1 MSRASSPAVPWDQLA
16 TWLETMTTSFLPK
29 DTSDLQHLSQGQL
42 DTEMDQLMANDPT
55 QSYTHKELARIT
67 GTLAHLL
74 IAQAR
79 ISERSN
85 HDLEQEAAALR
96 LRVEEA
102 LQHQAHTQS
111 RLDKLL
117 LETQDQHE
125 KENATDPELQKEV
138 ERLQNALENLR
149 LDTDQREHLERE
161 TRERLEAKLRQ
172 GDTLLERA
180 EIELKERDAKV
191 KAYENHL
198 EMARAEIHDLTQR
211 KDSLIDELDMVHREL
226 KHSYSLQ
233 REQKEETHS
242 TEFPLASEPQRVS
255 QELRAGKGGES
266 LLFKMSPASLHE
278 PLSAVG
284 EGKPFQKVR
293 VTSHGHITPKEL
305 DKLARN
311 IPTFNPDPA
320 GGHDIHAYLQ
330 DIDFHLQTVTNVTTW
345 DKLYLLRI
353 TSSREVRSFLDRQPE
368 TVKMD
373 YQQLR
378 KALVREFS
386 DPESDQGLVT
396 AMDLKQG
403 RLETPPNFYNRLR
416 RAYFGARNEPGMEE
430 DVNFRTLFLRNLHPT
445 VSHHLGVL
453 ACPRS
458 MSTQQLRDL
467 AHKAYTKQKTVSEKT
482 VKHPTICSVSES
494 HSELTLEGAQQYPS
508 YTPINREKRPFQASR
523 GQRGRGG
530 GARPKHQNDRSGIS
544 WDRPRPSHNQK
555 GGATWEAG
563 RRPRTSQPPASR
575 TPSPGRR
582 EGEHSRRD
590 TWKLKAEPTSKKESA
605 ATSEAAELLRIL
617 REFLQQKPHKEDK
630 KDKPDTA

>member
-1 MSRASSPAVPWDQLA
+1 MSRSSSPAVPWDQLA
-16 TWLETMTTSFLPK
+16 TWLETMTTPFLPT
-29 DTSDLQHLSQGQL
+29 DTSDLQHLSQRQL
-42 DTEMDQLMANDPT
+42 DTEMDQLMAHDPT
-55 QSYTHKELARIT
+55 QSYPHKELARIT

-79 ISERSN
+79 LSEKSYL
-85 HDLEQEAAALR
+85 DLEQEAATLR
-96 LRVEEA
+96 LQAEEA
-102 LQHQAHTQS
+102 RKHQAHTQS

-125 KENATDPELQKEV
+125 KEDATDPGLQEEV
-138 ERLQNALENLR
+138 DRLQNALENLR

-161 TRERLEAKLRQ
+161 AREGLEAKLRQ
-172 GDTLLERA
+172 AETLLERA
-180 EIELKERDAKV
+180 EIELKERDAKA

-198 EMARAEIHDLTQR
+198 NMARAEIHDLTQH
-211 KDSLIDELDMVHREL
+211 KNFLKDELDIVHREL
-226 KHSYSLQ
+226 KHSYRLQ
-233 REQKEETHS
+233 SEQKEETHS
-242 TEFPLASEPQRVS
+242 TEFPLASGPKPFS
-255 QELRAGKGGES
+255 QELRAEKGSES
-266 LLFKMSPASLHE
+266 LLFKMSPTSLHE
-278 PLSAVG
+278 PLSAAG
-284 EGKPFQKVR
+284 EGKPFQKVL
-293 VTSHGHITPKEL
+293 VTSHRHMAPKEL

-330 DIDFHLQTVTNVTTW
+330 DIDFHLQTVANVTTW

-368 TVKMD
+368 TVKTD

-403 RLETPPNFYNRLR
+403 RLETPTNFYNRLR

-430 DVNFRTLFLRNLHPT
+430 DINFRTLFLRNLHPT

-482 VKHPTICSVSES
+482 VKHPTICPVSES
-494 HSELTLEGAQQYPS
+494 YSELTLEGAQPHHS
-508 YTPINREKRPFQASR
+508 YRPNNRESRPFQASR

-530 GARPKHQNDRSGIS
+530 ARPRQQNDRSGGS

-555 GGATWEAG
+555 GEGTWEAS
-563 RRPRTSQPPASR
+563 RRLRNSRPTASR
-575 TPSPGRR
+575 TPSPGSR
-582 EGEHSRRD
+582 EGEHSQRD
-590 TWKLKAEPTSKKESA
+590 AWKLKAEPTSNKESA
-605 ATSEAAELLRIL
+605 ATYEAAELLNVL
-617 REFLQQKPHKEDK
+617 REFLKKKPHKEDK

>member
-1 MSRASSPAVPWDQLA
+1 
-16 TWLETMTTSFLPK
+16 
-29 DTSDLQHLSQGQL
+29 
-42 DTEMDQLMANDPT
+42 
-55 QSYTHKELARIT
+55 
-67 GTLAHLL
+67 
-74 IAQAR
+74 
-79 ISERSN
+79 
-85 HDLEQEAAALR
+85 
-96 LRVEEA
+96 
-102 LQHQAHTQS
+102 
-111 RLDKLL
+111 
-117 LETQDQHE
+117 
-125 KENATDPELQKEV
+125 
-138 ERLQNALENLR
+138 
-149 LDTDQREHLERE
+149 
-161 TRERLEAKLRQ
+161 
-172 GDTLLERA
+172 
-180 EIELKERDAKV
+180 
-191 KAYENHL
+191 
-198 EMARAEIHDLTQR
+198 
-211 KDSLIDELDMVHREL
+211 
-226 KHSYSLQ
+226 
-233 REQKEETHS
+233 
-242 TEFPLASEPQRVS
+242 
-255 QELRAGKGGES
+255 
-266 LLFKMSPASLHE
+266 
-278 PLSAVG
+278 
-284 EGKPFQKVR
+284 
-293 VTSHGHITPKEL
+293 TPKEL

-494 HSELTLEGAQQYPS
+494 HSELTLEGAQQHPS
-508 YTPINREKRPFQASR
+508 YTPINRESRPFQASR